1 MKVYIQIGST
11 RERIEFDLNPSD
23 TIEVLKAK
31 INEDRGIPTKIQRIY
46 KNYQARNER
55 EVLSDDTKVSEIKK
69 DHSKDSFPWH
79 VADEYDGDGNP
90 INQDYL
96 RLYMFGEGLK
106 INIRTLAGYEF
117 VINCDDLQSHYNVN
131 VHNIK
136 YEILCQKGYPTTM
149 QKLYLGDTS
158 MSELTDQEHILS
170 PQICSKICDH
180 GLVLRVGGR
189 IRIRSIAR
197 PCFGNNF
204 MSDLKLE
211 IDVMDKVSQL
221 KQKVMNN
228 HLFKNGPKNI
238 HLYIDG
244 NVIQNLEDDK
254 RLCDYNI
261 RGLLQHGLLMKPAL
275 STIYVRS
282 LTGRTYELECSLD
295 DTVES
300 FKDRIE
306 QETGVP
312 TYGFWLRFAGN
323 PLQAGKC
330 LSDYNIKHDSTV
342 HFTQKLLGD

>member
-31 INEDRGIPTKIQRIY
+31 INEDRGIPIKIQRIY

-197 PCFGNNF
+197 SCFGNNF
-204 MSDLKLE
+204 MYDLKLE

-254 RLCDYNI
+254 RLCDYNL
-261 RGLLQHGLLMKPAL
+261 RGLLQHGLLAKQVMNTVFVK
-275 STIYVRS
+275 S
-282 LTGRTYELECSLD
+282 LAGRIYELECYLNE
-295 DTVES
+295 TTECI
-300 FKDRIE
+300 KDMLE
-306 QETGVP
+306 QKTGLA
-312 TYGFWLRFAGN
+312 TYLFRLTFNGKELMN
-323 PLQAGKC
+323 GKC
-330 LSDYNIKHDSTV
+330 LSDYGIQHESTIT
-342 HFTQKLLGD
+342 FTLRSLGD